1 LELING
7 IFKKNMKYIVIAVLI
22 ILFGIFLYWAYLPDY
37 KRNPKEFWRTII
49 GMPIGM
55 LLGGI
60 GFRNLNEKIRNGQLE
75 KKSKVKLK
83 NKKRFANTVYN

>member
-1 LELING
+1 MEYLI
-7 IFKKNMKYIVIAVLI
+7 IVILI

-60 GFRNLNEKIRNGQLE
+60 GLSDLNEKIRKWAVGE
-75 KKSKVKLK
+75 KKNSKIEK
-83 NKKRFANTVYN
+83 

>member
-1 LELING
+1 ME
-7 IFKKNMKYIVIAVLI
+7 YIIIIVLI

-60 GFRNLNEKIRNGQLE
+60 GFGGLNEKIKKWAVGKKKESNTE
-75 KKSKVKLK
+75 K
-83 NKKRFANTVYN
+83 

>member
-1 LELING
+1 MLGFI
-7 IFKKNMKYIVIAVLI
+7 IVTCLI
-22 ILFGIFLYWAYLPDY
+22 ILFGVFLYWAYLPDY

-60 GFRNLNEKIRNGQLE
+60 GLTNLNDRI
-75 KKSKVKLK
+75 KKWATSKTQ
-83 NKKRFANTVYN
+83 NENTGAKKK

>member
-1 LELING
+1 
-7 IFKKNMKYIVIAVLI
+7 MKYIIIGVLI
-22 ILFGIFLYWAYLPDY
+22 ILFGAFLYWAYLPDY

-60 GFRNLNEKIRNGQLE
+60 GFRDLNEKIRKWAVSE
-75 KKSKVKLK
+75 KGKSKTEK
-83 NKKRFANTVYN
+83 

>member
-1 LELING
+1 ME
-7 IFKKNMKYIVIAVLI
+7 YIIIAILI

-49 GMPIGM
+49 GMPFGM

-60 GFRNLNEKIRNGQLE
+60 GFGFLNEKIKKWALGG
-75 KKSKVKLK
+75 KKSKNEK
-83 NKKRFANTVYN
+83 